1 MDIISYLHLEDN
13 FFIHRLFFI
22 AFISMVQ
29 GQVEAY
35 RVDFMDYPTIQD
47 LVEKGYLKKNETTC
61 PNKEEIM
68 ITKDG
73 EVRLAKTSTNTGSS
87 N

>member
-1 MDIISYLHLEDN
+1 
-13 FFIHRLFFI
+13 
-22 AFISMVQ
+22 MVQ

-35 RVDFMDYPTIQD
+35 RVDFMDYPTIED
-47 LVEKGYLKKNETTC
+47 LVAKGYLKKNETTC

-73 EVRLAKTSTNTGSS
+73 EVRLAKSSANTGSGS
-87 N
+87 